1 VGGGILPAEWTSL
14 LQPVWKQ
21 VPLAPGQAED
31 PALCTVTALVHPDN
45 PDLAALLVNAGDKAD
60 LEAVV
65 RKLPHYGKYSY
76 LAFLGETNIAK
87 GIWEVTASPLIATFA
102 PIK

>member
-1 VGGGILPAEWTSL
+1 VVLSAG
-14 LQPVWKQ
+14 
-21 VPLAPGQAED
+21 PLA
-31 PALCTVTALVHPDN
+31 N
-45 PDLAALLVNAGDKAD
+45 

-87 GIWEVTASPLIATFA
+87 GIWAVTASPLIAAFQPLESTGDEL
-102 PIK
+102 